1 MLERAGARAPRRAG
15 PEATQ
20 SAGPGEARARA
31 RHSAWLGR
39 PESLCVTLLRRTGA
53 ARAQVMLKD
62 LADSKRL
69 NAGIY
74 ALPAAATS
82 PARRDRRAAAV
93 PGGLSA
99 TILSG
104 LFWPPVQ
111 ARARGRPHELGKVR
125 LNRVRLA

>member
-1 MLERAGARAPRRAG
+1 
-15 PEATQ
+15 
-20 SAGPGEARARA
+20 
-31 RHSAWLGR
+31 
-39 PESLCVTLLRRTGA
+39 
-53 ARAQVMLKD
+53 MLKD
-62 LADSKRL
+62 MADSKRL

-74 ALPAAATS
+74 ALPATATS